1 MIHAI
6 VMAGGSGTRFW
17 PQSRRLLP
25 KQLLAL
31 AGDRALIRSTVDRI
45 KGWIASDKTWIVTNS
60 AQVDATRAK
69 LPELRLEQ
77 FIVEPCARNTAPCI
91 GLAAVRLLAHDPDA
105 TMLVMPADHIIDNT
119 AAFRATVESAAKLIE
134 QQPDSLVLFGA
145 KPNYPAT
152 AFGYIEMDSKAE
164 STSNDAARVQAFKE
178 KPDLATAEEYLWQGK
193 YLWNCGIFVWKA
205 RRILELIQEFEPEIH
220 RRLMR
225 IQAAKPAEF
234 ESVLATEFAAM
245 KGISIDY
252 AVLERA
258 ANVRV
263 IPATF
268 DWDDVGSWQAVA
280 RRDGANNDGNVVK
293 GPFVGLETKNC
304 IVRTT
309 DDHLIATLGLENC
322 IVVHTPDA
330 TLVAKADDEEAIRR
344 LVKLIEERGY
354 DRFL

>member
-31 AGDRALIRSTVDRI
+31 AGDRALIRSTVDRVND
-45 KGWIASDKTWIVTNS
+45 WIPQDRTWIVTNS

-77 FIVEPCARNTAPCI
+77 FIIEPCARNTAPCI

-105 TMLVMPADHIIDNT
+105 TMLVMPADHVIDNT
-119 AAFRATVESAAKLIE
+119 AAFRTAVESAAKLVE
-134 QQPDSLVLFGA
+134 QQPDSLVLFGV

-152 AFGYIEMDSKAE
+152 VFGYIETSSK
-164 STSNDAARVQAFKE
+164 SDTTSDDAVRVHAFKE
-178 KPDLATAEEYLWQGK
+178 KPNLATAGEYLQQGK

-205 RRILELIQEFEPEIH
+205 RRILELLQEYEPDIH
-220 RRLMR
+220 QRLTR
-225 IQAAKPAEF
+225 IQTAKPAEF
-234 ESVLATEFAAM
+234 EAVISAEFAAM
-245 KGISIDY
+245 TSISIDY

-258 ANVRV
+258 DNVCV

-280 RRDGANNDGNVVK
+280 RRDGANNDGNAVK

-330 TLVAKADDEEAIRR
+330 TLVARADDEEAVRR